1 MDCVYWSYP
10 YWASTDTTTHTTSV
24 QRIPNPLQP
33 NATQRGGPNPALSG
47 SGGLRG
53 QQPPTP
59 TFDASSLPA
68 SEAALRK
75 RLSMDG
81 ANINGGGSGSGN
93 NLMSPPAAKR
103 PASSGSGN
111 DAGGAPFMSPPAGGM
126 PTPAAR
132 PAASGAGSGSGAL
145 PRATPSAVS
154 PGSLQSPPPAN
165 ESGMAPGQ
173 AYAQR
178 ANSGQRVVEMN
189 PNLAPTRGAT
199 QPSKRFGGARCDIGV
214 LSGPGQVD
222 INLKDRYRYMY
233 TTLEERARAQV
244 RACMHACVQHTV
256 LALLCLA

>member
-1 MDCVYWSYP
+1 MTDRNTN
-10 YWASTDTTTHTTSV
+10 ASTS
-24 QRIPNPLQP
+24 QRPIPSHPIPSHPIPSHLNPK
-33 NATQRGGPNPALSG
+33 TQRGGPNPALSG

-53 QQPPTP
+53 QPPPTP

-81 ANINGGGSGSGN
+81 GGGNGN

-103 PASSGSGN
+103 PAGSSGSGS
-111 DAGGAPFMSPPAGGM
+111 GGAPFMSPPAGGM
-126 PTPAAR
+126 PTPAPR
-132 PAASGAGSGSGAL
+132 PAALGSGSGATM

-154 PGSLQSPPPAN
+154 PGSLQSPPPAGD
-165 ESGMAPGQ
+165 SGLAPGQ

-199 QPSKRFGGARCDIGV
+199 QPSKR
-214 LSGPGQVD
+214 
-222 INLKDRYRYMY
+222 
-233 TTLEERARAQV
+233 
-244 RACMHACVQHTV
+244 
-256 LALLCLA
+256 